1 MDRSSEC
8 ALKGPLKSKWF
19 ETRCV
24 LEALFF
30 FRSGGHFKD
39 YVGKG
44 SCYCPKCS
52 VHSSPFSTHTT
63 TIVFISQTMKTRGP
77 DKGTSSSEGPERGVE
92 QENDERG
99 MSDTYQ
105 GPVPNTSTKP
115 LLLSLSMTS
124 LDVNSAASKHKGDA
138 LILSG
143 EPHTDLSP
151 AMAVAEHKGTARYR
165 ELLYVYLAIVA
176 DAVTS
181 NVMAPYAQEWVLHT
195 FPTNNIGLY
204 SGILVGSMAFARA
217 LSSPFLGWLSDSIGR
232 RL

>member
-1 MDRSSEC
+1 
-8 ALKGPLKSKWF
+8 
-19 ETRCV
+19 
-24 LEALFF
+24 
-30 FRSGGHFKD
+30 
-39 YVGKG
+39 
-44 SCYCPKCS
+44 
-52 VHSSPFSTHTT
+52 
-63 TIVFISQTMKTRGP
+63 MKTRGP

-92 QENDERG
+92 LENDERG

-115 LLLSLSMTS
+115 LLLPLSMTS

-195 FPTNNIGLY
+195 FQTNNIGLY

-217 LSSPFLGWLSDSIGR
+217 LSSPFFGWLSDSIGR
-232 RL
+232 RLDCGDRRYWRFGHRAGAKGGLRRQQSSLAGCQDSHIHDRRLYL